1 MTGPELRGLPTAR
14 IRWELSADVVVV
26 GSGAAGM
33 TAALTAARY
42 GRHVLLLS
50 KDDLGGGATPLAQGG
65 LAAAIGPGDSPA
77 RHESDTLVAGA
88 GLCDPAAVTAL
99 AAGAPGEIA
108 RLASRGAQLN
118 RTALHLEGGHSRHR
132 IVHAGGDAV
141 GAEVHRVLLA
151 ALVASPVE
159 VLTRCAVLD
168 ALIDDRGTVGGVLAG
183 MVGDDGTLWTGRV
196 TARAVVLATGGFG
209 QAYATT
215 TSPAGVTGD
224 GLALAARAGAE
235 LQDLEFVQFHPTV
248 LWQQAAR
255 GQCPLITEALRG
267 AGAVLVDAAGQ
278 PVMTGR
284 HPLGDLA
291 PRDVVSAAMQER
303 MASGDGPGDHLWL
316 DATALGEAR
325 LEQDFPTVTAAC
337 RARGVDPAVEPIP
350 VAPGAHY
357 ACGGIRADLAGRT
370 SLTGLFAVGEAA
382 STGVHG
388 ANRLASNSLTE
399 ALLTGRRA
407 GELLGQDLPAP
418 APAPAPAAGVRCP
431 QPGLGVSPAARPMLA
446 AAMSKHAGVVRDR
459 PGVQQL
465 QRSLAQAPAAEP
477 AGRGLDLATVE
488 ATNLH
493 AVSVL
498 VAVSALARPESRG
511 CHRWRDAPP
520 SHSARNAR
528 HTVVRVDPAQ
538 LRATAAAA
546 EPTRTGAAA

>member
-1 MTGPELRGLPTAR
+1 
-14 IRWELSADVVVV
+14 
-26 GSGAAGM
+26 
-33 TAALTAARY
+33 
-42 GRHVLLLS
+42 
-50 KDDLGGGATPLAQGG
+50 
-65 LAAAIGPGDSPA
+65 
-77 RHESDTLVAGA
+77 
-88 GLCDPAAVTAL
+88 
-99 AAGAPGEIA
+99 
-108 RLASRGAQLN
+108 
-118 RTALHLEGGHSRHR
+118 
-132 IVHAGGDAV
+132 
-141 GAEVHRVLLA
+141 VHRVLLA
-151 ALVASPVE
+151 ALLASPVE
-159 VLTRCAVLD
+159 ILTRCAVLD
-168 ALIDDRGTVGGVLAG
+168 ALINDRGTVGGVLAG
-183 MVGDDGTLWTGRV
+183 MVADDGTLWTGRV

-316 DATALGEAR
+316 DATAFAEAR

-418 APAPAPAAGVRCP
+418 AGNVRCP
-431 QPGLGVSPAARPMLA
+431 QAGQGVSPAARPMLA

-459 PGVQQL
+459 LGVQQL

-477 AGRGLDLATVE
+477 AGPGLDLASVE

-528 HTVVRVDPAQ
+528 HTVVRVDPAR

>member
-278 PVMTGR
+278 PVMTSR

-418 APAPAPAAGVRCP
+418 APAPAAGVRCP

>member
-183 MVGDDGTLWTGRV
+183 MVRDDGTLWTGQV

-303 MASGDGPGDHLWL
+303 MASGNGPGDHLWL

-407 GELLGQDLPAP
+407 GELLGQDLP